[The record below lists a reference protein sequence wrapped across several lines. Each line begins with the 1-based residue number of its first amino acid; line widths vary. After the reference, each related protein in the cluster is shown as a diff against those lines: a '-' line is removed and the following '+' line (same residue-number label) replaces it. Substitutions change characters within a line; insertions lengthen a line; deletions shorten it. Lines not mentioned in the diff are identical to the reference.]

1 MNNNTTDTK
10 KAQKTTDKV
19 FELTWFDKQGY
30 IDKYKLA
37 RFIFMGSVA
46 IYIVIVQLIM
56 AIYAYTKFEY
66 NLFKSQENFI
76 QFEQTIVDWYIS
88 NMESLHSLSQEFI
101 ILNSGIFFLLLF
113 ISLKLTDY
121 VKEKARMQSAL
132 SSIGLNQFYV
142 EKVDKNTHTYTFKL
156 IKGEKLNYD
165 YFKDKSGNLKQIFGY
180 QNSIAKRLGTNRII
194 VQFSENFPEIKD
206 LKGLNVKNFQ
216 VKGKIFMGI
225 GLPEIGIKIDK
236 KDLIQNKFIPK
247 YIEFEDLPQGIGNYG
262 SASFGKSNTLN
273 MVFQGIFMNFNKVK
287 SFTFIDFKQGLEAEP
302 YRLLELKKKT
312 GRIFTM
318 EDDRLKLL
326 NYLEKLEIITKSRG
340 LYIKDKGFKKIKGKA
355 IITFFDEMAEVLDYE
370 PKEKQEKLIQ
380 NRIYQ
385 LIESLLRI
393 GRAAGIIIG
402 YSTQSPLQHTSGLS
416 SGMKNNTPLR
426 ITHGLTSS
434 SQVSSVYEDLQE
446 LGYNPVDYDIG
457 KLAVINTTNSTI
469 FESRALFVPD
479 DFTKDIEFEANI
491 EDEFDTEIKEYY
503 KQYVEQEKV
512 RMEKMNIDLE
522 DRLFSLDELLSDLLN
537 DKLVNDNLY
546 NNKMDE
552 PLYEKNATSAE
563 PPKQEPKKS
572 VKIDF
577 KSKAS
582 DYKKREIK
590 HSTDKEV
597 QDFLNL
603 TENITQEDTNK
614 LDKELEDTEF
624 YKDIDKT
631 INELDAYEIENLEV
645 SEQES
650 ADVQKLY
657 NELNLDIPVEK
668 SIKEKRIDIDFI

>member
-624 YKDIDKT
+624 YKGIDKT